1 MKTVLVKDHE
11 VARVAKRLE
20 KEEAFTME
28 GLCKE
33 SIPDLANWLV
43 EEAGSLTKEEA
54 EEKDAIVFSGKQ
66 LNTLWGLT
74 GDNRYPDNLTIICVS
89 LEGLRNIP
97 KLSIRRFAVGGRWF
111 TDVRDNNLRRERR
124 NEDEDL

>member
-54 EEKDAIVFSGKQ
+54 EKKDAIIFSGKQ

-97 KLSIRRFAVGGRWF
+97 KLSVRRFAVGGRWL
-111 TDVRDNNLRRERR
+111 TDVRDNNLRREKERK
-124 NEDEDL
+124 

>member
-43 EEAGSLTKEEA
+43 KEAGCLTEEEA
-54 EEKDAIVFSGKQ
+54 EKKDAIVFSGKQ

-89 LEGLRNIP
+89 LEGFRNIP

-111 TDVRDNNLRRERR
+111 TDVRDNNLRREG